1 MTFCISK
8 LNKQF
13 DLFQPANQWTSER
26 ITTSNFRG
34 VYSKWERIKQSL
46 YIRLVY
52 IYFSFAWANVN
63 IKFNAMDATEHM
75 IHENHDYTLKY
86 GYLQLPLRKKAFQT
100 IIEWK
105 LYRIYVARFLPIELF
120 ACSSAILLFLKHF
133 TRKWS
138 FHFHSLNFMPTK
150 CY

>member
-52 IYFSFAWANVN
+52 TYFSFAWANVN
-63 IKFNAMDATEHM
+63 IKFNAMDARAHDSWESWLYSWIWLPSITVTEKS
-75 IHENHDYTLKY
+75 ISNNHRMKTVSNLRCTLFTNRFICF
-86 GYLQLPLRKKAFQT
+86 LISNSSIFKALHSQM
-100 IIEWK
+100 K
-105 LYRIYVARFLPIELF
+105 L
-120 ACSSAILLFLKHF
+120 
-133 TRKWS
+133 
-138 FHFHSLNFMPTK
+138 
-150 CY
+150 